1 MERPVTQIRT
11 ISPRGIALIKEH
23 EGFRAKPYY
32 CPAGK
37 LTIGYGHVIRDGEN
51 FKAITPEEGE
61 ALLRNDVAEA
71 ESAVSR
77 LVKAPLTQNQ
87 FDALVSFVFN
97 IGTNRFAKST
107 LCSLLNQEMY
117 FAAAQ
122 EFQKWAWGGGKKLPG
137 LVKRRAAEKELFLTK
152 E

>member
-1 MERPVTQIRT
+1 MKTLSQ
-11 ISPRGIALIKEH
+11 RGLDLIKH
-23 EGFRAKPYY
+23 YEGFRATPYH

-37 LTIGYGHVIRDGEN
+37 LTVGYGHLIKLSEHFD
-51 FKAITPEEGE
+51 KITEAEGE
-61 ALLRNDVAEA
+61 ALLRNDVSEA

-87 FDALVSFVFN
+87 FDALVSFVYN
-97 IGTNRFAKST
+97 IGTNRFARST
-107 LCSLLNQEMY
+107 LCFLLNQEMY

-137 LVKRRAAEKELFLTK
+137 LVKRRAAEKQLFLTK